1 VKIKP
6 YKIIIFAIS
15 LYLIVA
21 SGAHVTSAAI
31 ITVDDDG
38 GSDYISIQAAVD
50 NASHNDRIIVYPGTY
65 TENVDVDKGLT
76 IISKS
81 GNPDDTVVQAADPD
95 DHVFHV
101 TANNVTIRGFSI
113 TGASKL
119 RNAGIYLYGVS
130 ESIITNNKLSN
141 NYHGIALEASSSNRV
156 NNNTAILNKKNGIY
170 LYGYSNNNIL
180 SNNTANSNCWIGIE
194 QYKSSNN
201 ILINNTANSN
211 WDGIILS
218 FSSNS
223 ILINNVANAN
233 NDDGIDL
240 SGATDNTLCNNT
252 ANSNTENGFLLGY
265 SSNNTLINNTAS
277 NNKKG
282 IYLFLSSDNTLK
294 NNYLSNN
301 LKGIYDWKCD
311 NTICD
316 NEIHDRVTWKTL
328 VIDFLLTAIVVGI
341 AFVFLRWIR
350 K

>member
-15 LYLIVA
+15 LCLIVA

-50 NASHNDRIIVYPGTY
+50 NASHSDTIIVYPGTY

-81 GNPDDTVVQAADPD
+81 GNPDDTVVQAADPG

-101 TANNVTIRGFSI
+101 TANNVTIRGFGI
-113 TGASKL
+113 TGASKYC
-119 RNAGIYLYGVS
+119 NAGIYLYGVNGFFIS
-130 ESIITNNKLSN
+130 NNKLSN
-141 NYHGIALEASSSNRV
+141 NCQGIALEASSNNHV
-156 NNNTAILNKKNGIY
+156 NNNTAISNKKYGIY
-170 LYGYSNNNIL
+170 LYRSSDNNIL
-180 SNNTANSNCWIGIE
+180 SNNTANSNEWDGIVLSF
-194 QYKSSNN
+194 SSNN
-201 ILINNTANSN
+201 ILINN
-211 WDGIILS
+211 I
-218 FSSNS
+218 
-223 ILINNVANAN
+223 ANAN

-240 SGATDNTLCNNT
+240 SGATDNTLSNNT
-252 ANSNTENGFLLGY
+252 ANSNKDNGILLGY

-277 NNKKG
+277 NNENG

-294 NNYLSNN
+294 NNSLSNN

-316 NEIHDRVTWKTL
+316 NEIHDRVTWKTI
-328 VIDFLLTAIVVGI
+328 VIDFLLIAIVVGI

>member
-1 VKIKP
+1 MKTKQ

-21 SGAHVTSAAI
+21 SGAHVTSATVIA
-31 ITVDDDG
+31 VDDDA

-50 NASHNDRIIVYPGTY
+50 NASYRDTIIVYPGLY
-65 TENVDVDKGLT
+65 TENVDVDKGIT

-81 GNPDDTVVQAADPD
+81 GNPDDTVVQAASPD

-101 TANNVTIRGFSI
+101 TANNVSIRGFGI
-113 TGASKL
+113 TGASKYC
-119 RNAGIYLYGVS
+119 NAGIYLYGVC
-130 ESIITNNKLSN
+130 ESIISNNKLSN
-141 NYHGIALEASSSNRV
+141 NYQGIALEAS
-156 NNNTAILNKKNGIY
+156 
-170 LYGYSNNNIL
+170 SNNNIL
-180 SNNTANSNCWIGIE
+180 SNNTANSNEWGGIFLSL
-194 QYKSSNN
+194 SSNN

-211 WDGIILS
+211 EWDGIFLS

-223 ILINNVANAN
+223 ILIDNIANAN

-240 SGATDNTLCNNT
+240 SGATNNILSNNT
-252 ANSNTENGFLLGY
+252 ANSNTDNGFLLSY

-277 NNKKG
+277 NNEIG

-294 NNYLSNN
+294 NNFLSNN

-328 VIDFLLTAIVVGI
+328 VIDFLLIAIVVGI